1 MAANHR
7 KSNRVKS
14 NVKITAR
21 QFAKLLAGYFKNTMP
36 NLKVQFD
43 IYDPRYRTDPDA
55 ATCFEAG
62 HETLNEAKKQAK
74 EYGSGNVIVRTVL
87 EQISGNSYKVISQK
101 IEN

>member
-1 MAANHR
+1 
-7 KSNRVKS
+7 
-14 NVKITAR
+14 
-21 QFAKLLAGYFKNTMP
+21 MP

-62 HETLNEAKKQAK
+62 CKTLNEARKQAK
-74 EYGSGNVIVRTVL
+74 EYGYGNVIVRTVL
-87 EQISGNSYKVISQK
+87 EQISGNNYKVISQK